1 MGIINR
7 MMSFRTRLVT
17 ALVLAG
23 AVVWMA
29 HTPAQQTQRFLYAA
43 LPGVGGGNNLKY
55 GGAGILVFDIDH
67 GHKFVKRIPLQGAPP
82 PEGAAPNRSGPGG
95 AGQEAIKGIAAH
107 AQTARLYVST
117 SRRTAAYDLLTDKLV
132 WEQTWEGR
140 GTDRIALSPDGK
152 TIYAPELGAPKWVVA
167 DAMTGALQTTID
179 KPGNPHNT
187 QFSDD
192 GTRVYFEAEGDTRT
206 MSVVDAKTRTI
217 VKELGPFGNMV
228 RPFTF
233 NGRQTL
239 LFANINDFL
248 GFEIADLKSGQ
259 VVQHIA
265 VPGVTA
271 GRSPTHGIPS
281 HGIAMT
287 QDESEIWL
295 ADNANNSLRIFD
307 ATVMPP
313 TMKTSVAVRDEPGW
327 ITFGI
332 DGRLAYPSTGDVVDV
347 RTKQIVATLQDE
359 QGANAESEKMVEVD
373 FAGGKPSAAGD
384 QFGKGKK
391 R

>member
-1 MGIINR
+1 MRSIR
-7 MMSFRTRLVT
+7 FVLLVSVAAL
-17 ALVLAG
+17 ALVG
-23 AVVWMA
+23 S
-29 HTPAQQTQRFLYAA
+29 PRAQPRQRFLYAA

-67 GHKFVKRIPLQGAPP
+67 AHRFVRRIPLQGAPP
-82 PEGAAPNRSGPGG
+82 ADGR
-95 AGQEAIKGIAAH
+95 QEAIKGIAAH
-107 AQTARLYVST
+107 AGTARFYVST
-117 SRRTAAYDLLTDKLV
+117 SRRVAAYDLTTDKLV
-132 WEQTWEGR
+132 WEQRYDDR
-140 GTDRIALSPDGK
+140 GTDRIALSPDGE
-152 TIYAPELGAPKWVVA
+152 TIYAPELGAPKWIVA
-167 DAMTGALQTTID
+167 DAATGAPIGSID
-179 KPGNPHNT
+179 KPGRPHNT

-217 VKELGPFGNMV
+217 VKEIGPFGNMV

-233 NGRQTL
+233 NGKQTL

-248 GFEIADLKSGQ
+248 GFEIADLQTGRILHH
-259 VVQHIA
+259 VE

-287 QDESEIWL
+287 QDESEIWI
-295 ADNANNSLRIFD
+295 ADNANNYLRVFD

-313 TMKTSVAVRDEPGW
+313 VMKTSVKVRDEPGW

-332 DGRLAYPSTGDVVDV
+332 DGTLAYPSTGDVVDV
-347 RTKQIVATLQDE
+347 KTKRVVATLQDE
-359 QGANAESEKMVEVD
+359 NGDNAESEKMLEID
-373 FAGGKPSAAGD
+373 FAGGKPVAAGD